1 MSLAGRN
8 TDTELN
14 EQPQLIKAAVL
25 PTALQHVSKTLA
37 IGTTQ
42 PGNATSN
49 VSGNIGETDI
59 YRMCGLAKEGLKRG
73 GDSGLG
79 KSLDEHLVG
88 RATTD
93 ETEGVGVV
101 GIKCEKAITT

>member
-42 PGNATSN
+42 PG
-49 VSGNIGETDI
+49 
-59 YRMCGLAKEGLKRG
+59 R
-73 GDSGLG
+73 
-79 KSLDEHLVG
+79 
-88 RATTD
+88 
-93 ETEGVGVV
+93 
-101 GIKCEKAITT
+101 KC

>member
-1 MSLAGRN
+1 
-8 TDTELN
+8 
-14 EQPQLIKAAVL
+14 
-25 PTALQHVSKTLA
+25 
-37 IGTTQ
+37 
-42 PGNATSN
+42 
-49 VSGNIGETDI
+49 
-59 YRMCGLAKEGLKRG
+59 MCGPAKEGLKRG

-101 GIKCEKAITT
+101 GIKCEEAITT